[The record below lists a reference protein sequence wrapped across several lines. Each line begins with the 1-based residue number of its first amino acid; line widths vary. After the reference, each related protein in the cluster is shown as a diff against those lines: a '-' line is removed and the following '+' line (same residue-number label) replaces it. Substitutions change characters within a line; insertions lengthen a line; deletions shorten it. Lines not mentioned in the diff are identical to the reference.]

1 MVFGK
6 CKSYKK
12 VIMQK
17 LWKSLCNSE
26 NAKVSCKIKLVW
38 FLENAKVIKFEN
50 AKVMKKC
57 VKFRKCKSYEKV
69 CVIRKMQKLE
79 N

>member
-38 FLENAKVIKFEN
+38 FLENAKVRKKLKMQKLWKSVCNLEN
-50 AKVMKKC
+50 TNVMKKC
-57 VKFRKCKSYEKV
+57 VYFRKCKS
-69 CVIRKMQKLE
+69 
-79 N
+79 

>member
-1 MVFGK
+1 MQKLWKSVWNSENAKVRKCVKFRK

-26 NAKVSCKIKLVW
+26 NAKVSCKIKSVW
-38 FLENAKVIKFEN
+38 FLENAKVLQREN
-50 AKVMKKC
+50 AKVIKKC
-57 VKFRKCKSYEKV
+57 V
-69 CVIRKMQKLE
+69 
-79 N
+79 